1 MSPQI
6 SGSMDLTSLLRERF
20 GFAEFRP
27 AQQQVIDKV
36 MAGQSVLAVMPTG
49 SGKSLCYQLPAL
61 ALPGLTL
68 IVSPLIALMKD
79 QVDQLNELG
88 LPATVINSTVSREQ
102 QRTRLEQAI
111 AGRMKLL
118 YIAPE
123 RFQSEDFR
131 AGLVRAKISLFAVDE
146 AHCIS
151 LWGHDFR
158 PDYLR
163 LHQAVRELKSPPVL
177 ALTATA
183 TPAVRRDILT
193 QLGIEAAPQV
203 VSGFDRPNLYL
214 EVREVSTNVE
224 KIRAITELA
233 RWAPLGIVY
242 AGTRK
247 NVEEIYGSLRR
258 AGIEAAA
265 YHAGLPPEDRK
276 AVQERFMNASE
287 CVIVATNA
295 FGMGIDRSHVRF
307 VVHADIPDSIE
318 AYYQEIGRAGRDG
331 EHARCLLLF
340 SYADKWIPE
349 FFIDSSHP
357 PADILKYVFAKLCR
371 SGAATILGDAWRKLS
386 NTKDHR
392 FHASVA
398 LLQRY
403 GYVEKIQTRD
413 GRGIR
418 ILRAND
424 TALRGIN
431 FQDLEARRQFEYKK
445 FAVMLNYASRF
456 RKHCYRSFILSYFG
470 EWTRNRECRNCSRCS
485 PEKFPRGAT
494 LSVGAVREARE
505 RAASGDDRPRG
516 HIAPQRAEKEA
527 PPAESS
533 TIVALKILSCVLR
546 VHEKLGREKVAKI
559 LAGSED
565 SSIEDYRK
573 LSTYG
578 LLSDYS
584 IKSVTTMIDYLISE
598 DYIGQEDGF
607 RPSIHVT
614 AKGQL
619 FLKERPEIEIPGV
632 SHPA

>member
-1 MSPQI
+1 
-6 SGSMDLTSLLRERF
+6 MDLTALLRERF

-61 ALPGLTL
+61 VFSGLTL
-68 IVSPLIALMKD
+68 VVSPLIALMKD
-79 QVDQLNELG
+79 QVDQLNHLG

-102 QRTRLEQAI
+102 QRSRLEQAI
-111 AGRMKLL
+111 AGKVKLL

-123 RFQSEDFR
+123 RFQNEEFR
-131 AGLVRAKISLFAVDE
+131 AGLGRVKVSLLAIDE

-163 LHQAVRELKSPPVL
+163 LQHVVRDLKSPPVL

-193 QLGIEAAPQV
+193 QLGIEGAAQV

-214 EVREVSTNVE
+214 EVREVATATE
-224 KIRAITELA
+224 KIRSIVELA
-233 RWAPLGIVY
+233 KWAPLGIVY

-247 NVEEIYGSLRR
+247 NVEEIHGSLKR
-258 AGIEAAA
+258 ARIESAA
-265 YHAGLPPEDRK
+265 YHAGLALPDRK
-276 AVQERFMNASE
+276 AVQDRFMKSSE

-295 FGMGIDRSHVRF
+295 FGMGIDRSQVRF
-307 VVHADIPDSIE
+307 VVHADIPDSVE

-331 EHARCLLLF
+331 EQARCLLLF
-340 SYADKWIPE
+340 NYADKWIPE

-357 PADILKYVFAKLCR
+357 PAEILKYVFGKICR
-371 SGAATILGDAWRKLS
+371 PEQREIVGEDWRKLS
-386 NTKDHR
+386 STKDHR

-403 GYVEKIQTRD
+403 GYLEKIHTQE

-418 ILRAND
+418 VLKPND
-424 TALRGIN
+424 PGLKGIH
-431 FQDLEARRQFEYKK
+431 FSDLEARRQFEYKK
-445 FAVMLNYASRF
+445 FGVMLNYASRF

-470 EWTRNRECRNCSRCS
+470 EWSRNRECGNCSRCN
-485 PEKFPRGAT
+485 PQKYPRGAKVEQRET
-494 LSVGAVREARE
+494 VAPTSAVVH
-505 RAASGDDRPRG
+505 SS
-516 HIAPQRAEKEA
+516 
-527 PPAESS
+527 ESS

-546 VHEKLGREKVAKI
+546 VQEKLGREKVAKI

-565 SSIEDYRK
+565 TSVQPYRS

-584 IKSVTTMIDYLISE
+584 IKTVTGMIDYLISE
-598 DYIGQEDGF
+598 EYIAQQEGF
-607 RPSIHVT
+607 RPSIYLT
-614 AKGQL
+614 PKGQV
-619 FLKERPEIEIPGV
+619 FLKERPVIAIPGV
-632 SHPA
+632 THPA

>member
-1 MSPQI
+1 
-6 SGSMDLTSLLRERF
+6 MDLTLILRERF

-27 AQQQVIDKV
+27 AQQQVVDRV
-36 MAGQSVLAVMPTG
+36 MASQNVLAVLPTG
-49 SGKSLCYQLPAL
+49 SERSLCYQLPAL

-68 IVSPLIALMKD
+68 VVSPLIALMKD
-79 QVDQLNELG
+79 QVDQLIQLG
-88 LPATVINSTVSREQ
+88 LPATLINSTVSREQ
-102 QRTRLEQAI
+102 QRSRLEQAI
-111 AGRMKLL
+111 AGRIKLL

-123 RFQSEDFR
+123 RFQNEDFR
-131 AGLVRAKISLFAVDE
+131 AGLARANVSLFAVDE

-163 LHQAVRELKSPPVL
+163 LRRAVRDLKSPPIL

-183 TPAVRRDILT
+183 TPAVRRDILA
-193 QLGIEAAPQV
+193 QLGIEGAPQV

-214 EVREVSTNVE
+214 EVREVSSAAE
-224 KIRAITELA
+224 KIRTIVELA

-247 NVEEIYGSLRR
+247 NVEDIHTSLRR

-265 YHAGLPPEDRK
+265 YHAGLPGPDRK
-276 AVQERFMNASE
+276 AVQERFMNASR

-295 FGMGIDRSHVRF
+295 FGMGIDRSQVRF

-331 EHARCLLLF
+331 DTARCLLLF
-340 SYADKWIPE
+340 NYADKWIPE

-357 PADILKYVFAKLCR
+357 PPDILKYVFAKLCR
-371 SGAATILGDAWRKLS
+371 SGQTTILGDAWRRFS
-386 NTKDHR
+386 APNDHR

-403 GYVEKIQTRD
+403 GYLEKIQTKD
-413 GRGIR
+413 GLCIR
-418 ILRAND
+418 ILKSND
-424 TALRGIN
+424 AALRGIN
-431 FQDLEARRQFEYKK
+431 FQDLDARRQFEYKK
-445 FAVMLNYASRF
+445 FGVMLNYASRF

-470 EWTRNRECRNCSRCS
+470 EWTRNRECGNCSRCS
-485 PEKFPRGAT
+485 PAKFPQGGNLKVIVPAT
-494 LSVGAVREARE
+494 PEPPRPA
-505 RAASGDDRPRG
+505 RAAGSIPSD
-516 HIAPQRAEKEA
+516 
-527 PPAESS
+527 SS

-546 VHEKLGREKVAKI
+546 VHQKLGREKVAKI

-565 SSIEDYRK
+565 SSIRDYRK

-584 IKSVTTMIDYLISE
+584 IKAVTSMIDYLIRE
-598 DYIGQEDGF
+598 NYIGQEEGI
-607 RPSIHVT
+607 RPSIYVT
-614 AKGQL
+614 TKGQA
-619 FLKERPEIEIPGV
+619 FLKERPQIEIPGV

>member
-1 MSPQI
+1 
-6 SGSMDLTSLLRERF
+6 MDLTALLRQRF
-20 GFAEFRP
+20 GFSEFRP

-36 MAGQSVLAVMPTG
+36 MAGANVLAVMPTG

-68 IVSPLIALMKD
+68 VVSPLIALMKD
-79 QVDQLNELG
+79 QVDQLNHLG
-88 LPATVINSTVSREQ
+88 LPATLINSTVSREQ
-102 QRTRLEQAI
+102 QRSRLEQSI
-111 AGRMKLL
+111 AGRIKLL

-123 RFQSEDFR
+123 RFQNDDFR
-131 AGLVRAKISLFAVDE
+131 RGLSRARVSLFAVDE

-163 LHQAVRELKSPPVL
+163 MRSVVNELKSPSVL

-193 QLGIEAAPQV
+193 QLGIEGSTQV

-214 EVREVSTNVE
+214 EVREVATTAE
-224 KIRAITELA
+224 KIRSIVDLA
-233 RWAPLGIVY
+233 RWAPVGIVY

-247 NVEEIYGSLRR
+247 NVEEIHGSLRR
-258 AGIEAAA
+258 AGIETAA
-265 YHAGLPPEDRK
+265 YHAGLSLVDRK
-276 AVQERFMNASE
+276 AVQERFMKSSE

-295 FGMGIDRSHVRF
+295 FGMGIDRSQVRF
-307 VVHADIPDSIE
+307 VVHADIPDSVE

-331 EHARCLLLF
+331 DPARCLLLF
-340 SYADKWIPE
+340 NYADKWIPE

-357 PADILKYVFAKLCR
+357 PAEILKYVFGKVCR
-371 SGAATILGDAWRKLS
+371 SGEREILGDNWRKLS
-386 NTKDHR
+386 QTKDHR
-392 FHASVA
+392 FHASLA

-403 GYVEKIQTRD
+403 GYLEKIQTQA

-418 ILRAND
+418 ILKPND
-424 TALRGIN
+424 IALSGIS

-445 FAVMLNYASRF
+445 FGVMLNYASRF

-470 EWTRNRECRNCSRCS
+470 EWNRSRDCGNCSRCNAH
-485 PEKFPRGAT
+485 KYPRGIKLQQADTKPRPMPIAT
-494 LSVGAVREARE
+494 
-505 RAASGDDRPRG
+505 
-516 HIAPQRAEKEA
+516 
-527 PPAESS
+527 ESS

-546 VHEKLGREKVAKI
+546 VHQKLGREKLAKI
-559 LAGSED
+559 LAGSGD
-565 SSIEDYRK
+565 VSIESYRS

-584 IKSVTTMIDYLISE
+584 IKAIGGLIDYLISE
-598 DYIGQEDGF
+598 NYIALEHGL
-607 RPSIHVT
+607 RPSIYVT
-614 AKGQL
+614 AKGQV
-619 FLKERPEIEIPGV
+619 FLKERPAIHIPGV
-632 SHPA
+632 VSRPA

>member
-1 MSPQI
+1 
-6 SGSMDLTSLLRERF
+6 MDLSLLLRERF
-20 GFAEFRP
+20 GFEEFRP
-27 AQQQVIDKV
+27 AQKQVIDRV
-36 MAGQSVLAVMPTG
+36 IAGENVLAVMPTG

-151 LWGHDFR
+151 LWGHDVR

-193 QLGIEAAPQV
+193 QLGIEGAPQV

-214 EVREVSTNVE
+214 EVREVSTTSE
-224 KIRAITELA
+224 KIRAIVELA
-233 RWAPLGIVY
+233 QWAPLGIVY

-247 NVEEIYGSLRR
+247 NVEDIHTSLRR

-265 YHAGLPPEDRK
+265 YHAGLPGPDRK
-276 AVQERFMNASE
+276 AVQERFMNASR

-295 FGMGIDRSHVRF
+295 FGMGIDRSEVRF
-307 VVHADIPDSIE
+307 VVHADIPDSVE

-331 EHARCLLLF
+331 GAARCLLLF

-357 PADILKYVFAKLCR
+357 PAEILKYVFGKLCR
-371 SGAATILGDAWRKLS
+371 SGEREILGDAWHKLS
-386 NTKDHR
+386 ATKDHR
-392 FHASVA
+392 FHASIA
-398 LLQRY
+398 LLSRC
-403 GYVEKIQTRD
+403 GYLEKVHTGD
-413 GRGIR
+413 GRGVR
-418 ILRAND
+418 LLKPND
-424 TALRGIN
+424 PGLHSIN
-431 FQDLEARRQFEYKK
+431 FQELEARRQFEYKK
-445 FAVMLNYASRF
+445 FGVMLDYASRF

-470 EWTRNRECRNCSRCS
+470 EWNRNRDCGNCSRCE
-485 PEKFPRGAT
+485 PQKFPQGAK
-494 LSVGAVREARE
+494 LEMAIPARS
-505 RAASGDDRPRG
+505 RAKPLRAS
-516 HIAPQRAEKEA
+516 
-527 PPAESS
+527 AES
-533 TIVALKILSCVLR
+533 
-546 VHEKLGREKVAKI
+546 
-559 LAGSED
+559 
-565 SSIEDYRK
+565 
-573 LSTYG
+573 
-578 LLSDYS
+578 
-584 IKSVTTMIDYLISE
+584 
-598 DYIGQEDGF
+598 
-607 RPSIHVT
+607 P
-614 AKGQL
+614 
-619 FLKERPEIEIPGV
+619 
-632 SHPA
+632 

>member
-1 MSPQI
+1 
-6 SGSMDLTSLLRERF
+6 MDLNLLLRERF
-20 GFAEFRP
+20 GFTEFRP
-27 AQQQVIDKV
+27 AQQQVISSV
-36 MAGQSVLAVMPTG
+36 MSGHNVLAVMPTG

-68 IVSPLIALMKD
+68 VVSPLIALMKD
-79 QVDQLNELG
+79 QVDQLNQLG
-88 LPATVINSTVSREQ
+88 LPATVINSTVSKEQ
-102 QRTRLEQAI
+102 QRSRLQQAVNRRI
-111 AGRMKLL
+111 KLL

-123 RFQSEDFR
+123 RFQNDAFR
-131 AGLVRAKISLFAVDE
+131 SALSRTTVSLFAVDE

-163 LHQAVRELKSPPVL
+163 LRRAIHECKSPPVL

-183 TPAVRRDILT
+183 TPAVRRDIVT
-193 QLGIEAAPQV
+193 QLGIEGAAQV

-214 EVREVSTNVE
+214 EVREVATSVE
-224 KIRAITELA
+224 KIRAIIELA

-247 NVEEIYGSLRR
+247 NVEDIHANLRR
-258 AGIEAAA
+258 AGIETAA
-265 YHAGLPPEDRK
+265 YHGGLSAPERK
-276 AVQERFMNASE
+276 AVQERFMNASQ

-295 FGMGIDRSHVRF
+295 FGMGIDRSEVRF

-331 EHARCLLLF
+331 NAARCVLLF
-340 SYADKWIPE
+340 NYADKWIPE

-371 SGAATILGDAWRKLS
+371 SEEPVIAGDAWRKLA

-392 FHASVA
+392 FYSSIA

-403 GYVEKIQTRD
+403 GYLEKIQ
-413 GRGIR
+413 GSGGAGVR
-418 ILRAND
+418 ILKPNDRA
-424 TALRGIN
+424 LGGIN
-431 FQDLEARRQFEYKK
+431 FADLESRREFEYKK

-456 RKHCYRSFILSYFG
+456 RKHCYRGFILSYFG
-470 EWTRNRECRNCSRCS
+470 EWTKKQECGNCSRCS
-485 PEKFPRGAT
+485 PNKFPRGSVLPKISQQAT
-494 LSVGAVREARE
+494 HS
-505 RAASGDDRPRG
+505 SSKQD
-516 HIAPQRAEKEA
+516 
-527 PPAESS
+527 SS

-546 VHEKLGREKVAKI
+546 VREKLGREKVARI

-565 SSIEDYRK
+565 ASIQDYK
-573 LSTYG
+573 SLSTYG
-578 LLSDYS
+578 LLSKYS
-584 IKSVTTMIDYLISE
+584 IKSVTNMIDYLIRE
-598 DYIGQEDGF
+598 NYIAQEEGI
-607 RPSIHVT
+607 RTPIYVT
-614 AKGQL
+614 RKGQV

-632 SHPA
+632 NHRG